1 MSEKEKKGISPEIV
15 AALIGVAGTIV
26 AGIFFSGGG
35 GSSEPPAATSAPV
48 VITATFMPTAV
59 PTDTVPAGEP
69 TSTPAPTDTPAP
81 EPTDV
86 PPVPIG
92 EDWAQGCISTLWQ
105 PYPSDVTVV
114 DKGDG
119 CLQEPVHVFAADNG
133 VLSFIGSRDGLGSVQ
148 DYGLFAPLP
157 ESGSVSFQ
165 VSVKELTNVDVWVGV
180 FDAADIKS
188 NGLLMTIPAGS
199 NVKKRSI
206 TLKDPF
212 TYVTKDS
219 SKDVDQ
225 GNGFSITFTFN
236 TLSVTGNVNP
246 FVFITAPFSMP
257 STNKWIY
264 FGYRGLSGS
273 YRVEGSIHDFVI
285 E

>member
-1 MSEKEKKGISPEIV
+1 MAEKEKKGISPEII

-35 GSSEPPAATSAPV
+35 GGSSDTPATPVPV

-105 PYPSDVTVV
+105 PYPPDITVV
-114 DKGDG
+114 DKGNG

-133 VLSFIGSRDGLGSVQ
+133 VLSFIGSRDGLGSVE

-165 VSVKELTNVDVWVGV
+165 VSLKDLSNVDVWVGV
-180 FDAADIKS
+180 FDAADIKG
-188 NGLLMTIPAGS
+188 NGLLMTIPAG

-206 TLKDPF
+206 TVKDPF

-219 SKDVDQ
+219 ANTIDQ
-225 GNGFSITFTFN
+225 GSGFSFTFN
-236 TLSVTGNVNP
+236 FNSLSVTGNVNP
-246 FVFITAPFSMP
+246 FVFVTTPFSLP
-257 STNKWIY
+257 SANKWIY
-264 FGYRGLSGS
+264 LGYRGLSGS